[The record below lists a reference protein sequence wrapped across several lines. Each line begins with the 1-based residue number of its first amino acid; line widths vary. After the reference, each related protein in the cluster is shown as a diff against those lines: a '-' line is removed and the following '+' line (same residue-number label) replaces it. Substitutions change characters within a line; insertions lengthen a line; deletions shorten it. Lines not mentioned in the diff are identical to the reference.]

1 MRSEIVLLTG
11 TFAFLLYTTYI
22 WPEVVNYTQPRRSSL
37 TAALQCLGIAV
48 SLTATLL
55 FVWSHCSLGRS
66 WSPIV
71 EADAQHELVTSGLY
85 RFARHPMYTS
95 FLLYAVAAGEHAAPC
110 TRLFLLVCVFT
121 PDGAGCVPALCSLNL
136 LTAASIIVISVWASS
151 RFREEE
157 ALMMKL
163 YGEQY
168 AAYLREGPGLFAPR
182 GLCGGCEACCYARN
196 PLNAEAAAPL
206 LT

>member
-95 FLLYAVAAGEHAAPC
+95 FLLYAVAA
-110 TRLFLLVCVFT
+110 
-121 PDGAGCVPALCSLNL
+121 ALCSLNL

-168 AAYLREGPGLFAPR
+168 AAYLREGPGPFAPR

>member
-1 MRSEIVLLTG
+1 MCSEIVLVG
-11 TFAFLLYTTYI
+11 GAFVFLLYTTYI

-95 FLLYAVAAGEHAAPC
+95 FLLYA
-110 TRLFLLVCVFT
+110 L
-121 PDGAGCVPALCSLNL
+121 
-136 LTAASIIVISVWASS
+136 
-151 RFREEE
+151 
-157 ALMMKL
+157 
-163 YGEQY
+163 
-168 AAYLREGPGLFAPR
+168 
-182 GLCGGCEACCYARN
+182 
-196 PLNAEAAAPL
+196 AAAQPRDRSRHSREPAPKGVR
-206 LT
+206 